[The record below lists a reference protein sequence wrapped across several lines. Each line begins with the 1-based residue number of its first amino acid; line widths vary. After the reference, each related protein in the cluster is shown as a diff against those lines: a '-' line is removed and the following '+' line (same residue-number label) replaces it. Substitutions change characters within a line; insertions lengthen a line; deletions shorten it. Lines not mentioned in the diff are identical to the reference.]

1 MTTFFGSRER
11 SFKDWEILVKEAD
24 SKLSIRDYQIGAD
37 HLLDISWSE

>member
-11 SFKDWEILVKEAD
+11 TFEDWKDLVKKTD
-24 SKLSIRDYQIGAD
+24 GKLSIRDYQIGAD